1 LVKIYDNICRDMK
14 SFLNINFLISSY
26 WGMYAVQTVIHS
38 LIASVIAYCALL
50 AWDIKTPQVKQRFFF
65 MVIFL
70 PVISFPLYQLIF
82 PRRGDVYFR
91 LETLLD
97 INKWFLID
105 LSGVTPVL
113 AVFIFVLALTSIIFI
128 IQELVPIAINLLK
141 HTRGADETEDEEMDE
156 SIVLKVAK
164 ALVGLPINENSV
176 EILIDDDLV
185 LFSATGLNPKI
196 HASTGLITSFSLDHL
211 QAAFAHE
218 IGHIQRSRK
227 PVLLFAYLL
236 RMLMFYNP
244 LAMIEFRKLAQEEEK
259 VCDDIAIAL
268 TGKPEALAEAIDMLR
283 PETEGYKAET
293 NSKGVEGIVVAIED
307 HSHDALLKSR
317 GFRVRHSYH
326 DNPDWGIPYFVT
338 LALIICLNFF
348 VV

>member
-1 LVKIYDNICRDMK
+1 ME

-26 WGMYAVQTVIHS
+26 WGMYAVQTILHS
-38 LIASVIAYCALL
+38 LIASVISYCALL
-50 AWDIKTPQVKQRFFF
+50 AWDVKTPHIKQRFFF

-70 PVISFPLYQLIF
+70 PVISFPLCQMIS

-91 LETLLD
+91 LESLLD
-97 INKWFLID
+97 SNKWFLMD
-105 LSGVTPVL
+105 LSGVSPVL
-113 AVFIFVLALTSIIFI
+113 AVFIAVLALTTIVFI
-128 IQELVPIAINLLK
+128 IQELVPIVLNLIK
-141 HTRGADETEDEEMDE
+141 QTHAADETEEVEEA
-156 SIVLKVAK
+156 IVLKVSK
-164 ALVGLPINENSV
+164 TLDDLPVSENSV
-176 EILIDDDLV
+176 EILNDDDLV
-185 LFSATGLNPKI
+185 LFSSTGLKPKI
-196 HASTGLITSFSLDHL
+196 YVSTGLITSFSPDHL

-236 RMLMFYNP
+236 RVLMFYNP
-244 LAMIEFRKLAQEEEK
+244 IAMIEFRKLAQEEEK

-283 PETEGYKAET
+283 PETKGCKAAT
-293 NSKGVEGIVVAIED
+293 DLKGVEGIVNSIED

-317 GFRVRHSYH
+317 GFRIRHSH
-326 DNPDWGIPYFVT
+326 QDNPDWGIPYLVT
-338 LALIICLNFF
+338 LVLIICLNFF

>member
-1 LVKIYDNICRDMK
+1 MK

-26 WGMYAVQTVIHS
+26 WGMYAVQTVLHS

-50 AWDIKTPQVKQRFFF
+50 AWDVKTPQVKQRFFF

-91 LETLLD
+91 LESLLD
-97 INKWFLID
+97 SNKWFLMN

-113 AVFIFVLALTSIIFI
+113 AVFIVVLALTSLIFI
-128 IQELVPIAINLLK
+128 IQELVPIALNLLK
-141 HTRGADETEDEEMDE
+141 QAHEADETEDEELEE
-156 SIVLKVAK
+156 SVVLKVSK
-164 ALVGLPINENSV
+164 AVAGLPINENFV
-176 EILIDDDLV
+176 EILNDDDLV
-185 LFSATGLNPKI
+185 LFSSTGLNPKI
-196 HASTGLITSFSLDHL
+196 YASTGLITSFGLDHL

-244 LAMIEFRKLAQEEEK
+244 IAMIEFRKLAQEEEK

-283 PETEGYKAET
+283 PETEGNKT
-293 NSKGVEGIVVAIED
+293 VTDSKVVEGIVLAIED

-317 GFRVRHSYH
+317 GFRIRHSH
-326 DNPDWGIPYFVT
+326 NDNPDWGIPYLVT
-338 LALIICLNFF
+338 LVLIICLNYFI
-348 VV
+348 V